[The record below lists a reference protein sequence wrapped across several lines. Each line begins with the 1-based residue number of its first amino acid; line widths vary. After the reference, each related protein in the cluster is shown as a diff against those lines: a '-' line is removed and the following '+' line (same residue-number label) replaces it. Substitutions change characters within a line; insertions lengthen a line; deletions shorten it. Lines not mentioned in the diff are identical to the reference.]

1 LRIINNNQNKT
12 FKLKKL
18 EIHIMIKNQIR
29 RILVPMDGSKTSQKA
44 LDQAIEV
51 ARATHATILGLNI
64 IPFLPAEFMP
74 AVSPY
79 KIYQRKEA
87 GLFLEKAKY
96 RAAKHG
102 ILFSYAILYGS
113 PVEQIMAIAKRK
125 KIDLIV
131 IGARGKGRVK
141 ELFLGSVS
149 NAVLHKSQI
158 PVLLVK

>member
-1 LRIINNNQNKT
+1 
-12 FKLKKL
+12 
-18 EIHIMIKNQIR
+18 MIKNQIK

-44 LDQAIEV
+44 LDEAIEI
-51 ARATHATILGLNI
+51 ARATHSTILGLNVI
-64 IPFLPAEFMP
+64 AFLPAEFMP

-79 KIYQRKEA
+79 KIYQKKEA

-102 ILFSYAILYGS
+102 ILFSYAIVYGS
-113 PVEQIMAIAKRK
+113 PVEQIIGIAKKK

>member
-1 LRIINNNQNKT
+1 
-12 FKLKKL
+12 
-18 EIHIMIKNQIR
+18 MIKSQIK
-29 RILVPMDGSKTSQKA
+29 RILVPMDGSKTSERA
-44 LDQAIEV
+44 LDQAIEI
-51 ARATHATILGLNI
+51 ARATHATILGLNV
-64 IPFLPAEFMP
+64 IPFLPAEFVP

-102 ILFSYAILYGS
+102 ILFSYAIMYGS
-113 PVEQIMAIAKRK
+113 PVDQILGTARKK

-141 ELFLGSVS
+141 ELFLGSIS

-158 PVLLVK
+158 PILLVK

>member
-1 LRIINNNQNKT
+1 MV
-12 FKLKKL
+12 KK
-18 EIHIMIKNQIR
+18 
-29 RILVPMDGSKTSQKA
+29 ILVPMDGSKASMRA
-44 LDQAIEV
+44 LDDAIKI
-51 ARATHATILGLNI
+51 ARATHATILGLNT
-64 IPFLPAEFMP
+64 IPFLPAGFSS

-79 KIYQRKEA
+79 KIYQKKEA
-87 GLFLEKAKY
+87 GLFLERAKY

-113 PVEQIMAIAKRK
+113 PVEQIISVAKKK

-131 IGARGKGRVK
+131 IGSQGKGKVK
-141 ELFLGSVS
+141 ETFIGSVS